1 MHRIPGSR
9 QSMRTT
15 DIDEH
20 TGTAAAAMNWGG
32 NWAGKIIGAVIGF
45 VVLGPIGAVLGG
57 FIGHLF
63 DTGQI
68 SRATFGAG
76 PDPRLVN
83 ELFFPTTF
91 RVMGHIA
98 KADGRVTEQ
107 EIASARAVMYALHL
121 QPAQVQAAISY
132 FTEGKQPGFD
142 LDPAL
147 ARLRTSIARHP
158 DLAQF
163 FVEIQLQA
171 SLAGNGLSAVP
182 RARLQRVAM
191 LLGLSAADFVRL
203 ESLLR
208 FRQGTGGG
216 GAAGGM
222 GGAGMGAAASSN
234 ERIAQAYSLL
244 EATTHMTDEEIVKAY
259 RRQMSRHHPDKLKAN
274 GLPPSMLERAKER
287 TQQIQSAYEL
297 IRERRGMR

>member
-1 MHRIPGSR
+1 
-9 QSMRTT
+9 
-15 DIDEH
+15 
-20 TGTAAAAMNWGG
+20 MNWGG
-32 NWAGKIIGAVIGF
+32 KIIGGTLGML
-45 VVLGPIGAVLGG
+45 VLGPVGAALGA

-68 SRATFGAG
+68 SAAMFTGG

-83 ELFFPTTF
+83 ELFFPTAF

-107 EIASARAVMYALHL
+107 EIASARAVMYAMHL
-121 QPAQVQAAISY
+121 QPEQMQAAIGY

-142 LDPAL
+142 LDSAL
-147 ARLRTSIARHP
+147 SRLRASIARTP

-171 SLAGNGLSAVP
+171 SLAGNGLSQVP
-182 RARLQRVAM
+182 RARLQRVAL
-191 LLGLSAADFVRL
+191 LLGLSATDFARL

-208 FRQGTGGG
+208 FRQG
-216 GAAGGM
+216 ASM
-222 GGAGMGAAASSN
+222 GGPGASGAGAAGMGAAAASN
-234 ERIAQAYSLL
+234 ERVAQAYSLL
-244 EATTHMTDEEIVKAY
+244 EASAQMPDEEVVKAY

-287 TQQIQSAYEL
+287 TQQIQAAYEL

>member
-1 MHRIPGSR
+1 M
-9 QSMRTT
+9 
-15 DIDEH
+15 
-20 TGTAAAAMNWGG
+20 
-32 NWAGKIIGAVIGF
+32 NWAGKIIGGTLGLLA
-45 VVLGPIGAVLGG
+45 LGPIGAALGA
-57 FIGHLF
+57 FIGHQF
-63 DTGQI
+63 DSGQI
-68 SRATFGAG
+68 SVAMFTGG

-83 ELFFPTTF
+83 QLFFPTAF

-107 EIASARAVMYALHL
+107 EIASARAVMHAMHL
-121 QPAQVQAAISY
+121 QPDQIQAAIGY
-132 FTEGKQPGFD
+132 FNEGKQPEYD
-142 LDPAL
+142 LDAAL
-147 ARLRTSIARHP
+147 ARLRASIARTP

-171 SLAGNGLSAVP
+171 SIAGNGLSEVP

-191 LLGLSAADFVRL
+191 LLGLSANDFARL

-208 FRQGTGGG
+208 FRQGASM
-216 GAAGGM
+216 GAGAGAGEY
-222 GGAGMGAAASSN
+222 GPGSGAGMGAAAASQ

-244 EATTHMTDEEIVKAY
+244 EASAQMTDEDVVKAY

-274 GLPPSMLERAKER
+274 GLPQSMLERAKER
-287 TQQIQSAYEL
+287 TQQIQAAYEL